1 MFEWVKARVLRL
13 MRVPHEPE
21 APLGAPGS
29 VRVFRAGLNHYRLKV
44 LRWYFGQ
51 AGAIVGI
58 GFSLVALGAFEMGI
72 DQAAKRAALPMP
84 SPVVEA
90 SPGSPGPSPSARS
103 SRSREERREE
113 RERAI
118 KTFVSKAPPYLIPV
132 IEFIEFAGIALFLA
146 QMLVTYAIVRLEFE
160 QHWYIV
166 TDRSLRIRTGIL
178 RLQESTMSFA
188 NIQQVEIRQGPVQ
201 RFLGLANVCVRS
213 AGGGDP
219 TAGAEAH
226 GEGASLH
233 TGVFEGVSNA
243 VEIRDLILER
253 LRKFREAGLGDPE
266 DARAMAGVSS
276 IAPPGRSVAEAMD
289 ELLDEARAL
298 RRAAVE
304 DAAVRA

>member
-21 APLGAPGS
+21 PPMGAPGS
-29 VRVFRAGLNHYRLKV
+29 VRVFRAGLNHYRLRV
-44 LRWYFGQ
+44 LRWYVGQ

-58 GFSLVALGAFEMGI
+58 GFSLVALGAFEMGVE
-72 DQAAKRAALPMP
+72 QAGRRAALPVP
-84 SPVVEA
+84 SPTAET

-118 KTFVSKAPPYLIPV
+118 KAFVSKAPPYLIPL
-132 IEFIEFAGIALFLA
+132 IEFIEFAGIAIFLM

-188 NIQQVEIRQGPVQ
+188 NLQQVEIRQGPLQ
-201 RFLGLANVCVRS
+201 RFLGLADVCVRS

-219 TAGAEAH
+219 VAGPKGH
-226 GEGASLH
+226 GEEASLH
-233 TGVFEGVSNA
+233 LGVFQGVSNA

-266 DARAMAGVSS
+266 DVRAHVPAL
-276 IAPPGRSVAEAMD
+276 AAGRSVAEAAD
-289 ELLDEARAL
+289 ELLTEARAL

-304 DAAVRA
+304 DAALRA

>member
-1 MFEWVKARVLRL
+1 MFEWVKTRVLRL

-21 APLGAPGS
+21 PPLGAPGS
-29 VRVFRAGLNHYRLKV
+29 VRVFRAGLNHYRIRV

-58 GFSLVALGAFEMGI
+58 GFSLVALGAFEMGV
-72 DQAAKRAALPMP
+72 DQAAKRAALPEA
-84 SPVVEA
+84 SPTVEA
-90 SPGSPGPSPSARS
+90 SPESPGSSPSARS
-103 SRSREERREE
+103 SRSREERRQE

-118 KTFVSKAPPYLIPV
+118 KAFVSKAPPYLIPL
-132 IEFIEFAGIALFLA
+132 IEFIEFAGIAIFLA

-188 NIQQVEIRQGPVQ
+188 NIQQVEIRQGPLQ
-201 RFLGLANVCVRS
+201 RLLGLADVCVRS

-219 TAGAEAH
+219 PSGPKGH
-226 GEGASLH
+226 GEETSLH
-233 TGVFEGVSNA
+233 LGVFEGVSNA

-253 LRKFREAGLGDPE
+253 LRKFRETGLGDPE
-266 DARAMAGVSS
+266 EAARH
-276 IAPPGRSVAEAMD
+276 PPDPRGGSPVAAAVAELVA
-289 ELLDEARAL
+289 EARAL
-298 RRAAVE
+298 RRAAE

>member
-21 APLGAPGS
+21 PPLGAPGS
-29 VRVFRAGLNHYRLKV
+29 VRVFRAGLNHYRLRV

-72 DQAAKRAALPMP
+72 EQAGRRAALPVP
-84 SPVVEA
+84 QPTVEA

-103 SRSREERREE
+103 SRSREERRQE

-118 KTFVSKAPPYLIPV
+118 KTFVSQAPPYLIPL
-132 IEFIEFAGIALFLA
+132 IEFIEFAGIAIFLV

-188 NIQQVEIRQGPVQ
+188 NVQQVEIRQGPLQ
-201 RFLGLANVCVRS
+201 RFLGLADVCVRS
-213 AGGGDP
+213 AGGGDGTP
-219 TAGAEAH
+219 GAKGH
-226 GEGASLH
+226 GEETSLH
-233 TGVFEGVSNA
+233 TGIFEGVSNA

-266 DARAMAGVSS
+266 DARGHAPVPVPGSS
-276 IAPPGRSVAEAMD
+276 VADAVAELVAEAQ
-289 ELLDEARAL
+289 AL

-304 DAAVRA
+304 DAALRA